1 VDPSACGD
9 RDRARRR
16 RIVDDALPHVHPPEA
31 PCRSSQQRRAR
42 LALRHHLAS
51 AARAS
56 GPVEV
61 ARDLVALHGTDPASA
76 FLGPPKAPVRLLALI
91 FTQRIGPQF
100 G

>member
-16 RIVDDALPHVHPPEA
+16 RIVDDALLHVHPAGGP
-31 PCRSSQQRRAR
+31 RIMVQQRRAR
-42 LALRHHLAS
+42 LALRHHLAP

-61 ARDLVALHGTDPASA
+61 ARDLVALHGTDPASV
-76 FLGPPKAPVRLLALI
+76 FLAAA
-91 FTQRIGPQF
+91 
-100 G
+100 

>member
-1 VDPSACGD
+1 MHPAGGP
-9 RDRARRR
+9 
-16 RIVDDALPHVHPPEA
+16 RITV
-31 PCRSSQQRRAR
+31 QQRRAR
-42 LALRHHLAS
+42 LALRPHLAP